1 MNLENDLEFRDS
13 IKKIKIKLNSAHK
26 MRALDL
32 IEQGIIILKE
42 AAKTLRDTNDNTE
55 FSK

>member
-13 IKKIKIKLNSAHK
+13 IKKIRVKLNSEHK

-32 IEQGIIILKE
+32 IEQSIIILKA
-42 AAKTLRDTNDNTE
+42 AAKSLRETNVSGE
-55 FSK
+55 